1 MGPPQEE
8 NRRREVL
15 EMAGRFFFD
24 DADGDGCGEG
34 SSGPMDGVGMSGD
47 GYGC

>member
-15 EMAGRFFFD
+15 EMAGRFFSMTLM
-24 DADGDGCGEG
+24 A
-34 SSGPMDGVGMSGD
+34 MDVGKAVVNQWMV
-47 GYGC
+47 